1 MAPLDTQKNQGL
13 EMLLDNDTKH
23 PGLDKNLVFL
33 VVDDFET
40 MRRVTINQLRQLGAE
55 KILTAKDG
63 LEALRLL
70 KSQTVHVVLSD
81 WNMPVMN
88 GLELLKKIRSDEKL
102 FTLPFIMITAE
113 AERPRVEEAIT
124 SGVTSLLLKPY
135 SANQLRLRLEGA
147 FSWKPRKVIEV
158 VSVPVAVQS
167 ADGGGANDQP
177 QRVSIDINYNPGPAV
192 TLATLAPKKVER
204 PTILIVDDTP
214 DNLLL
219 LSQLLKDE
227 YRIRLAQN
235 GAKALEICTSDNP
248 PDLVLLDIMMP
259 DMDGFEV
266 AKRMRE
272 HPNSE
277 NTPVIFVTAMTSAD
291 ARLKGLDLGAV
302 DFVTKPVD
310 PELLK
315 PRVRN
320 FMRYVQ
326 IRKNLQADYD
336 AMIEVAQLREDVEHI
351 TRHDMKG
358 PLAGVLGLVQGLMDD
373 GHMGKS
379 QMAQLRLVEETTL
392 QVLNMINLSSELFKI
407 ETHRFELHA
416 VPVNVV
422 DILQRIIEMN
432 RITYAGKS
440 LAFSIT
446 TDSATGANVP
456 QALGDAMLCYSV
468 FQNLLKNACEAAPDS
483 TKILVKFYN
492 LSPLR
497 IVIENTGAVPANIRD
512 RFFDKFITSGKQ
524 GGTGLGTY
532 SAKLLTEA
540 QNGSVELA
548 VSDETNTTS
557 ISVVLPRAPAV

>member
-1 MAPLDTQKNQGL
+1 
-13 EMLLDNDTKH
+13 MLLDNDTKY

-55 KILTAKDG
+55 KILIAKDG

-70 KSQTVHVVLSD
+70 KSQTVHVVVSD

-102 FTLPFIMITAE
+102 FTLPFLMITAE
-113 AERPRVEEAIT
+113 AERHRVEEAVAC
-124 SGVTSLLLKPY
+124 GVTSLLLKPY

-158 VSVPVAVQS
+158 VAVPVPVAATDS
-167 ADGGGANDQP
+167 KPAADQP
-177 QRVSIDINYNPGPAV
+177 QRVSIDINYNPGPAP
-192 TLATLAPKKVER
+192 TLPTLAPKKVER

-219 LSQLLKDE
+219 LSQLLKED

-235 GAKALEICTSDNP
+235 GTKALEICTSDNP

-266 AKRMRE
+266 AKRMRD

-291 ARLKGLDLGAV
+291 ARLQGLDLGAV
-302 DFVTKPVD
+302 DFITKPVD
-310 PELLK
+310 PDVLK
-315 PRVRN
+315 PRIRN

-336 AMIEVAQLREDVEHI
+336 AMIEVAQLRDDVEHI
-351 TRHDMKG
+351 TRHDIKG
-358 PLAGVLGLVQGLMDD
+358 PLAGVLGLVQGMMDD
-373 GHMGKS
+373 AHMGK
-379 QMAQLRLVEETTL
+379 QHMEQLRLVEETTL

-407 ETHRFELHA
+407 ETNRFELHA

-422 DILQRIIEMN
+422 DILRRIVEMA
-432 RITYAGKS
+432 RATYSGKS
-440 LAFSIT
+440 LDFSMT
-446 TDSATGANVP
+446 TDVAAGAAMP
-456 QALGDAMLCYSV
+456 QALGDAMLCYSL

-483 TKILVKFYN
+483 TQVLVKLYN
-492 LSPLR
+492 QSPLR
-497 IVIENTGAVPANIRD
+497 IVIENTGAVPAAIRD

-540 QNGSVELA
+540 QQGSIAMA
-548 VSDETNTTS
+548 VSDETNTTAITVS
-557 ISVVLPRAPAV
+557 LPRSV